1 MSGGGGRAA
10 SAGTTFVIALVL
22 TGCSEGSPASPN
34 AGAADEGDAGS
45 ESAEAGFNVCPPAIE
60 PTFTSILT
68 KVLATPS
75 CGTNVVGDCHSQSG
89 ASPSGTGNLLD
100 YTLDAG
106 AVYDELLGDGG
117 GHPSTNLAGNAG
129 PIPRVAPFD
138 AGASMLYI
146 KLTLTTHD
154 DPRYGA
160 GMPLTAPGSVCPATL
175 DAVKT
180 WIDQGA
186 TQLVTP

>member
-1 MSGGGGRAA
+1 MGFGSKVAALASGMAA
-10 SAGTTFVIALVL
+10 MAAATSLAA
-22 TGCSEGSPASPN
+22 CSDGSPSSP
-34 AGAADEGDAGS
+34 AVPDAGY
-45 ESAEAGFNVCPPAIE
+45 AVCPPGIE
-60 PTFTSILT
+60 PSFTSILT

-75 CGTNVVGDCHSQSG
+75 CGINVTGDCHSQSG
-89 ASPSGTGNLLD
+89 ASDVTGTGNMLD

-106 AVYDELLGDGG
+106 AVYAELLGDGG

-129 PIPRVAPFD
+129 SIPRVAPFD

-146 KLTLTTHD
+146 KLNLTTRA

-175 DAVKT
+175 DAVQT

-186 TQLVTP
+186 ANN

>member
-1 MSGGGGRAA
+1 MSR
-10 SAGTTFVIALVL
+10 SAGRLARAWTAFIVALAGV
-22 TGCSEGSPASPN
+22 GCSEGSPASPTG
-34 AGAADEGDAGS
+34 AGA
-45 ESAEAGFNVCPPAIE
+45 GFAVCPPGIE
-60 PTFTSILT
+60 PAFTSILT

-75 CGTNVVGDCHSQSG
+75 CGTNIVGDCHSQSG
-89 ASPSGTGNLLD
+89 ASAVTGTGNHLD

-106 AVYDELLGDGG
+106 AVYAELLGDGG
-117 GHPSTNLAGNAG
+117 GSPSTNLAGNAG
-129 PIPRVAPFD
+129 PVPRVAPFD

-154 DPRYGA
+154 DPRYGS

-180 WIDQGA
+180 WIEEGA
-186 TQLVTP
+186 TSN

>member
-1 MSGGGGRAA
+1 
-10 SAGTTFVIALVL
+10 
-22 TGCSEGSPASPN
+22 
-34 AGAADEGDAGS
+34 
-45 ESAEAGFNVCPPAIE
+45 VCPPGIE
-60 PTFTSILT
+60 ASFTSILT

-75 CGTNVVGDCHSQSG
+75 CGTNIAGNCHSTSG
-89 ASPSGTGNLLD
+89 ASAAGAGNMLD
-100 YTLDAG
+100 YSLDAG
-106 AVYDELLGDGG
+106 AVYAELLGDGG
-117 GHPSTNLAGNAG
+117 GHLSTNLAGSAG
-129 PIPRVAPFD
+129 SIPRVAPFD

-146 KLTLTTHD
+146 KLTLTTRA

-186 TQLVTP
+186 ANN